1 MIEVIYAL
9 CALASSFCAFL
20 LVRSYRRTRQ
30 RLALWACVGF
40 TGLAINNVLLFVD
53 LVVVPHVG
61 LGVIRSSVALVALFT
76 LAAGMAL
83 EET

>member
-20 LVRSYRRTRQ
+20 LVRSYRRTRL
-30 RLALWACVGF
+30 RLALWACLCF
-40 TGLAINNVLLFVD
+40 TGLAVNNILLFVD
-53 LVVVPHVG
+53 LVVVPD
-61 LGVIRSSVALVALFT
+61 LDLSLIRSAVALVALTT
-76 LAAGMAL
+76 LAVGLAL